1 MSPVRG
7 SVAKGFDLFTVRDV
21 EPVVPGSLN
30 HIESIVVIVISTL
43 LIIII
48 VYVDF
53 GRVGACAR
61 DELTRPLREGLGGNP
76 SLSILSVII

>member
-1 MSPVRG
+1 MRG
-7 SVAKGFDLFTVRDV
+7 SVAKGFDLFTVRNV
-21 EPVVPGSLN
+21 EPVVLGSLN

-53 GRVGACAR
+53 VRVACAR

-76 SLSILSVII
+76 SLSTLSVTI